1 VLSQVDE
8 MGGLCLNSFMT
19 LNTGKTIR
27 CAVIGLGMG
36 RMHIHGYIEAEGAE
50 IVAVSDLDEKRLEGQ
65 AELVGKSGLF
75 TDYRE
80 MLKEVQPDL
89 VSVALPNKLHEEVTV
104 AALEAGCHVLC
115 EKPMAMKVEQ
125 AMRMRE
131 ASRRTQRQLGIN
143 LNQLYSA
150 QAETFKAWIEAGSLG
165 EVYHGFTSWTRQD
178 GIPGF
183 GGWFG
188 QKALSGGGPLID
200 LGVHRLAVALWL
212 MGDPEPERVV
222 GYTHHHFGI
231 PRAKAESQPFDVED
245 FAAGSIRFRNGASL
259 FLEAS
264 WDGFQEK
271 RDMMRLRIQGSKGA
285 IEDNGEPVAFGKSGG
300 IFHQARLTPKPA
312 SAKSSYDAMVQSLR
326 GGDAFRGTP
335 ERGIAIQ
342 EILDALYLSAESGR
356 EIKVAELKH

>member
-1 VLSQVDE
+1 
-8 MGGLCLNSFMT
+8 MTNSD
-19 LNTGKTIR
+19 KPAIR

-36 RMHIHGYIEAEGAE
+36 RMHLEGYAAAEGAE
-50 IVAVSDLDEKRLEGQ
+50 VVAVADLDEHRLREQGAMV
-65 AELVGKSGLF
+65 AEESRY

-80 MLKEVQPDL
+80 MLEKAKPEL

-104 AALEAGCHVLC
+104 AALGAGCHVLC
-115 EKPMAMKVEQ
+115 EKPMAMRVEQ
-125 AMRMRE
+125 AVRMKE
-131 ASRRTQRQLGIN
+131 AARKADRQLGIN
-143 LNQLYSA
+143 LNQLYA
-150 QAETFKAWIEAGSLG
+150 AKTETLKAWIEAENLG
-165 EVYHGFTSWTRQD
+165 EIYHGFTSWTRQD

-212 MGDPEPERVV
+212 MGDPQPESVV

-231 PRAKAESQPFDVED
+231 PRAKAESKAFDVED
-245 FAAGSIRFRNGASL
+245 FAAGAIRFRNGASL

-271 RDMMRLRIQGSKGA
+271 RDMIQLRIQGSSGA
-285 IEDNGEPVAFGKSGG
+285 LEDRGEPVAFGKSGG
-300 IFHQARLTPKPA
+300 VFHQAKLTLKGT
-312 SAKSSYDAMVQSLR
+312 SAKTSLDAMVQSLR
-326 GGDAFRGTP
+326 GGPPFRGTP

-342 EILDALYLSAESGR
+342 EILDALYSSAESGR
-356 EIKVAELKH
+356 EVRVDELKH

>member
-1 VLSQVDE
+1 MSRKLSGQ
-8 MGGLCLNSFMT
+8 
-19 LNTGKTIR
+19 IR

-36 RMHIHGYIEAEGAE
+36 RMHIEGYKEAEGAE
-50 IVAVSDLDEKRLEGQ
+50 VVAVADLDEARLQGQ
-65 AELVGKSGLF
+65 AELVGEDHLF
-75 TDYRE
+75 TDYRK
-80 MLKEVQPDL
+80 MLETVEPDL

-115 EKPMAMKVEQ
+115 EKPMAMKVEE
-125 AMRMRE
+125 AVRMRQAAE
-131 ASRRTQRQLGIN
+131 KADRFLGIN

-150 QAETFKAWIEAGSLG
+150 KAETFKAWTEAGNLG
-165 EVYHGFTSWTRQD
+165 EIYHGFASWTRQD

-231 PRAKAESQPFDVED
+231 PRAKAESKPFDVED

-271 RDMMRLRIQGSKGA
+271 RDQMRLRIQGSEGA

-300 IFHQARLTPKPA
+300 VFHQAKLTLKRA
-312 SAKSSYDAMVQSLR
+312 SARSSYDAVVQSLQ
-326 GGDAFRGTP
+326 GGAAFRGTP

-342 EILDALYLSAESGR
+342 EILDALYLSAQSGR
-356 EIKVAELKH
+356 EIRVDELKH